1 MYSAA
6 TVGAANEPVAR
17 RRLWGGTMG
26 TAHAHVSGDS
36 VDFVL
41 DQVKGRDLD
50 VGVHASGLA
59 SGPRHGWGFQR

>member
-1 MYSAA
+1 
-6 TVGAANEPVAR
+6 
-17 RRLWGGTMG
+17 MG